1 MLVYSIT
8 SRSSFEEAGVM
19 HDWITRIRDQEMPVV
34 SAIVL
39 ILAILAILAILI
51 LEGQAVCMCVC
62 VCEVKL
68 VLVQHCIE
76 QPLPL
81 VVQLLCT

>member
-34 SAIVL
+34 SAIL
-39 ILAILAILAILI
+39 IR
-51 LEGQAVCMCVC
+51 EGQAVCICVC
-62 VCEVKL
+62 VL
-68 VLVQHCIE
+68 
-76 QPLPL
+76 
-81 VVQLLCT
+81 

>member
-39 ILAILAILAILI
+39 ILAILAILI

-62 VCEVKL
+62 VLWSKL
-68 VLVQHCIE
+68 LLLQHCIE
-76 QPLPL
+76 QPLPSSSSF
-81 VVQLLCT
+81 LCT